1 MEQSNTKISFLSLV
15 VLISFVIGGIAGG
28 LVSVFGSDY
37 IASLFNYEP
46 SKELVVEKTIKVEED
61 SAVVNVVEEVSPAV
75 VSIVVTKDLS
85 QYYNSTGPNV
95 FPFDNFFQFGF
106 PNDYQYNTSEEE
118 GENMQKVG
126 GGTGFIISEDGM
138 ILTNKH
144 VVVDEEAEYT
154 VITNDGKEHQ
164 AQVLARDPV
173 NDIAIIKIEA
183 ENLPTIELG
192 NSDDLKIG
200 QSVIAIGYSLG
211 EYANTVTTGVVSG
224 IGRTV
229 YAGTMSGRSEMIEQ
243 AIQTDAAINP
253 GNSGGPLLNL
263 DGQVIGINTA
273 INQAGQLIGF
283 AIPINNAK
291 KDIESVKE
299 FGKIVRPWLG
309 IRYIIL
315 NERIAEVNNIE
326 KDYGALIVRGQTVEE
341 LAIVPGSPAD
351 KAGLLEN
358 DIILEFNGVKITEE
372 RDLAK
377 QIMKY
382 SPGDEVEMKIY
393 SDGEEKVV
401 KVSLVE
407 YPEE

>member
-1 MEQSNTKISFLSLV
+1 MDQNNTKLSFLSIV
-15 VLISFVIGGIAGG
+15 ALISFIVGGLAGG

-37 IASLFNYEP
+37 ISTLFNYELN
-46 SKELVVEKTIKVEED
+46 KEPIERIININED
-61 SAVVNVVEEVSPAV
+61 SAVVDVVEQTGPAV
-75 VSIVVTKDLS
+75 VSIVVSKDLS
-85 QYYNSTGPNV
+85 QYYNTTGSNI

-106 PNDYQYNTSEEE
+106 PNDYQYTAPTEE
-118 GENMQKVG
+118 GENKQKIG
-126 GGTGFIISEDGM
+126 GGTGFIISDNGM

-144 VVVDEEAEYT
+144 VVIDTQADYT
-154 VITNDGKEHQ
+154 VITSDGTEYPAKI
-164 AQVLARDPV
+164 LDSDPI
-173 NDIAIIKIEA
+173 NDIAIMKIDA
-183 ENLPTIELG
+183 TNLPTVELG
-192 NSDDLKIG
+192 DSDNLKIG

-224 IGRTV
+224 VGRTV
-229 YAGTMSGRSEMIEQ
+229 YTGTLSGQSETIEQ

-263 DGQVIGINTA
+263 AGQVIGINTA

-299 FGKIVRPWLG
+299 HGKIVRPWLG
-309 IRYIIL
+309 IRYIII
-315 NERIAEVNNIE
+315 NEKVAKVNNLE
-326 KDYGALIVRGQTVEE
+326 KDYGALIVRGQTAEE
-341 LAIVPGSPAD
+341 LAVVPGSPAD
-351 KAGLLEN
+351 KSGLTEN
-358 DIILEFNGVKITEE
+358 DIILEFNGVQITEE

-382 SPGDEVEMKIY
+382 SPGDEVEAKVY
-393 SDGEEKVV
+393 SKGEEKTV
-401 KVSLVE
+401 KIILTE